1 MTQSLKNRFSLAL
14 RVTLAALIMGLLF
27 RIAGWDALRVA
38 FMETRWSWMIAV
50 YLVAIAS
57 ILVNAALLRFLM
69 KSTGL
74 EVGFGRVLLA
84 KAQATFVSLILPGDM
99 FAGAA
104 KWANLSAATGDRA
117 GVLSAMVFSKVALAV
132 PPLVI
137 GSIALTRNNPFP
149 ETGISGVAAAVAVV
163 VLVVTVLMLHRTSG
177 RFVDELMLAASRK
190 MPLPLRSGAQGL
202 VTAVRELRT
211 MRLSGYLVTAA
222 LSLIVFGLAI
232 LGIFFAA
239 KAVDITVPV
248 TAFFWVIMFL
258 FISRLLPLTVGNIGV
273 REGILVLSFGLYGI
287 EPATAILVG
296 LLMFSSLIIVG
307 VIGAAYQVAVAM
319 GWLEWT
325 RDHHK
330 RNRAEVTP
338 P

>member
-1 MTQSLKNRFSLAL
+1 MIQGRKSRFSLVL
-14 RVTLAALIMGLLF
+14 RVTLAVLILGLLF
-27 RIAGWDALRVA
+27 RVAGWDALRIA
-38 FMETRWSWMIAV
+38 FLETRWSWMIAV
-50 YLVAIAS
+50 YLAAIAS

-74 EVGFGRVLLA
+74 EIGIGRVLLA
-84 KAQATFVSLILPGDM
+84 KAQATLVSLILPGDM

-117 GVLSAMVFSKVALAV
+117 GVLSAMMFSKIALAV

-137 GSIALTRNNPFP
+137 GSVALAWNNPFP
-149 ETGISGVAAAVAVV
+149 ETEISVVAAAIAVV
-163 VLVVTVLMLHRTSG
+163 VLTATVLTLHRTSG
-177 RFVDELMLAASRK
+177 LFVDELMLATSRK
-190 MPLPLRSGAQGL
+190 MPSPLRSGVQGL

-211 MRLSGYLVTAA
+211 MRRSGFLVTTL

-232 LGIFFAA
+232 LSIFFAA
-239 KAVDITVPV
+239 RAVDVMVPV

-296 LLMFSSLIIVG
+296 LLMFSSVIIVG
-307 VIGAAYQVAVAM
+307 AIGAAYQVAVAM
-319 GWLEWT
+319 GWVEWT
-325 RDHHK
+325 RDYHK
-330 RNRAEVTP
+330 HDRPEVSRQ
-338 P
+338 